1 MFALFEFFA
10 ISRRHTFK
18 KKIPLINTT
27 TAPQK
32 KKKQKEE
39 EETTKQR
46 EIFLEKVEKMVFSL
60 HSQSLGSSF
69 VISYKKRN

>member
-27 TAPQK
+27 TAPKKNQK
-32 KKKQKEE
+32 E

-46 EIFLEKVEKMVFSL
+46 EIFLEKVEKWVFSL
-60 HSQSLGSSF
+60 HSQSLRSSF

>member
-1 MFALFEFFA
+1 MCLHYLSSLLSLGG
-10 ISRRHTFK
+10 IHSKKNTFNK
-18 KKIPLINTT
+18 HHHC
-27 TAPQK
+27 PQ

>member
-27 TAPQK
+27 TAP